1 MPIHAFMW
9 AKYSARSTASSQQME
24 QIEQPPLPIGQ
35 DLERQTRNIVT
46 RGPRLCG
53 IEIGSGDAVILL
65 HDVLKSHISWTSV
78 ALALSEKYRVIAFD
92 WPGFGG
98 SDKSIDFSYD
108 YASFAD
114 VALDAIAAFGESRV
128 HVVGHGFGGAVGV
141 QLAREHPASVRS
153 LSLIN
158 PHFMPGEH
166 WTLRA
171 SRNRLFGKLFLRQV
185 TGRVTFRAMVNS
197 TYRHASLTQ
206 LANADQW
213 YAQFNSPEGREA
225 AWATLSTMNDSRAL
239 LASLPRI
246 DIPSMVLW
254 GQHDALYSL
263 PVGRRVAR
271 ELRSKRFELLDVGH
285 SPAEEAPDHTARA
298 LAEFFAA

>member
-1 MPIHAFMW
+1 M
-9 AKYSARSTASSQQME
+9 
-24 QIEQPPLPIGQ
+24 
-35 DLERQTRNIVT
+35 
-46 RGPRLCG
+46 CG
-53 IEIGSGDAVILL
+53 VEAGSGDAILLL
-65 HDVLKSHISWTSV
+65 HDVLKSHVSWGFV
-78 ALALSEKYRVIAFD
+78 ALALAKKYRVIAFD

-108 YASFAD
+108 YAGFAE

-128 HVVGHGFGGAVGV
+128 HLVGHGFGGAVGV
-141 QLAREHPASVRS
+141 ALARAHPASVRS

-158 PHFMPGEH
+158 PHVMPGDH

-171 SRNRLFGKLFLRQV
+171 SRNRLFGKLFLKQV
-185 TGRVTFRAMVNS
+185 TGIVTFRAMLSS
-197 TYRHASLTQ
+197 TYYRASLTQ
-206 LANADQW
+206 LVHTDQW

-246 DIPSMVLW
+246 DVPSMVLW
-254 GQHDALYSL
+254 GQHDALYPL

-271 ELRSKRFELLDVGH
+271 ELRSKRFEILDVGH
-285 SPAEEAPDHTARA
+285 SPAEEAPDQTARA